1 MPRRY
6 KIVICDLFD
15 SNIYG
20 IDENSDKD
28 IEKHFIVIRSYMY
41 YNSKAIKKDIKFY
54 SKQLNKNLQPE
65 IAECIILSGEE
76 TVAILKT
83 FWIKIIQRKWKK
95 VFRSYMWNQYLRQL
109 KGLTP
114 SRPNLLR
121 GLMKRSDVN
130 EKKLM

>member
-28 IEKHFIVIRSYMY
+28 IEKHFIVIHSYVY

-65 IAECIILSGEE
+65 IAECIILSGDE
-76 TVAILKT
+76 TIAILKT

-114 SRPNLLR
+114 SCPNLLR
-121 GLMKRSDVN
+121 GLMKN
-130 EKKLM
+130 KENKEEK

>member
-6 KIVICDLFD
+6 KIVLCDLFD
-15 SNIYG
+15 SDIYG
-20 IDENSDKD
+20 IDENSDKN
-28 IEKHFIVIRSYMY
+28 IEKHYIVIHSYAY
-41 YNSKAIKKDIKFY
+41 YNPKFIKKDIKFY
-54 SKQLNKNLQPE
+54 SKQLDKILQPE

-95 VFRSYMWNQYLRQL
+95 VFKSYMWNQYLRQL

-114 SRPNLLR
+114 NRPNLLR
-121 GLMKRSDVN
+121 GLMKRSK
-130 EKKLM
+130 EER

>member
-20 IDENSDKD
+20 IDENSDKN
-28 IEKHFIVIRSYMY
+28 IEKHFIVIHSYVY

-65 IAECIILSGEE
+65 IAECIILSGDE
-76 TVAILKT
+76 TIAILKT
-83 FWIKIIQRKWKK
+83 FWIKIIQRKLKK
-95 VFRSYMWNQYLRQL
+95 VFKSYMWNQYLRQL

-114 SRPNLLR
+114 SCPNLLR
-121 GLMKRSDVN
+121 GLMKN
-130 EKKLM
+130 KN

>member
-1 MPRRY
+1 MSRRY
-6 KIVICDLFD
+6 KIVICELFD

-20 IDENSDKD
+20 IDENSDKN
-28 IEKHFIVIRSYMY
+28 IEKHYIVIHSYRY
-41 YNSKAIKKDIKFY
+41 YNPKVIKKDINFY
-54 SKQLNKNLQPE
+54 SKQLDKILQPE

-76 TVAILKT
+76 TIAILKT

-95 VFRSYMWNQYLRQL
+95 VFKSYMWNQYLRQL

-121 GLMKRSDVN
+121 GLMK
-130 EKKLM
+130 K

>member
-1 MPRRY
+1 MLRRY
-6 KIVICDLFD
+6 RIVLCDLFD

-20 IDENSDKD
+20 IDENSDKN
-28 IEKHFIVIRSYMY
+28 IKKHYIVITSYVY
-41 YNSKAIKKDIKFY
+41 YKPKVIKKDINFY
-54 SKQLNKNLQPE
+54 NKPVRKILHPE
-65 IAECIILSGEE
+65 IAECIILTGGE

-83 FWIKIIQRKWKK
+83 FWIRIIQRKWKK

-121 GLMKRSDVN
+121 GLMKN
-130 EKKLM
+130 KE